1 MFPDNFASFGGHGR
15 TVFHFGGFRKASSGV
30 RSRVNLGFFEP
41 WGSHILSTSRGY
53 HRQWTHFITIPNGH
67 VWWWLQQSTV
77 VTVKIPVLKQMFSC
91 SYLVQF
97 SRYVFYCSNKQL
109 HLRWLLAVVGSPVV
123 AGGGI
128 VFTPTGKAA
137 SRKACWD
144 CFFLNR
150 QLESKS

>member
-1 MFPDNFASFGGHGR
+1 MFPDNFASFSGHGR

-30 RSRVNLGFFEP
+30 RSRVNLGF
-41 WGSHILSTSRGY
+41 LSLEVVIFYPLQGDSTPMDTFHY
-53 HRQWTHFITIPNGH
+53 TIPNGH

-97 SRYVFYCSNKQL
+97 SRYVFYCSNRQL

-137 SRKACWD
+137 SRKACGD
-144 CFFLNR
+144 RFFLNL
-150 QLESKS
+150 QLEPKS